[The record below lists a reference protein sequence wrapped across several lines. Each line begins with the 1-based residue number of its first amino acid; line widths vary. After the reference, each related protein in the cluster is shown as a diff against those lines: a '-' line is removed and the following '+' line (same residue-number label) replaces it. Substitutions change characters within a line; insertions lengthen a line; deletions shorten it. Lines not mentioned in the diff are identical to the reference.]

1 MNSHE
6 SAGRAP
12 EYYEMRYELPA
23 WSHFVWLLYLGFLF
37 TPLLAAGHGWAWLW
51 PTLLTIPVF
60 VALYLS
66 AIFKFRRSNPPGAAA
81 LPEVLI
87 MAVLGYLLAPVNDSA
102 NVYLIYSMAVAPFAL
117 KGFRRMVLLV
127 VLLLAIYGVEL
138 ALLGFK
144 PLLFGMT
151 IMVGAASGAS
161 NYMMLEN
168 RRKNV
173 ALRRSAE
180 EVQRLARVAERERI
194 GRDLHDLLGHTLS
207 LIAIKSELAAKL
219 INRDRDA
226 AAREITE
233 VMNVARDSLRQV
245 RTAVTGLR
253 SAVLEGEMASART
266 LLESVGVALTCQR
279 DAMVLPAEIE
289 TTLAMIVREAVTN
302 IQRHARAHRA
312 SVEVLAQENGLEK
325 EVLLVVADDG
335 RGDISAEGNGLAGI
349 RERVQSLGGTL
360 DIYSPRG
367 EGTRMRVRVPLL
379 ASAASAAV
387 VAVGG
392 RPRVLHI
399 ETASEEAMAAGVDA
413 EALAHGAPPGPTVRT

>member
-1 MNSHE
+1 
-6 SAGRAP
+6 
-12 EYYEMRYELPA
+12 
-23 WSHFVWLLYLGFLF
+23 
-37 TPLLAAGHGWAWLW
+37 
-51 PTLLTIPVF
+51 
-60 VALYLS
+60 VALYVSVIL
-66 AIFKFRRSNPPGAAA
+66 KFRRSDPPGAPA
-81 LPEVLI
+81 LPEVLTI
-87 MAVLGYLLAPVNDSA
+87 AAMGFLLAPVNDSA
-102 NVYLIYSMAVAPFAL
+102 NTYLVYCVAVAPFAVM
-117 KGFRRMVLLV
+117 GFRRLLLFV
-127 VLLLAIYGVEL
+127 VLLMAVYAIEL

-144 PLLFGMT
+144 PLLFGIT
-151 IMVGAASGAS
+151 IVVALASGAS

-233 VMNVARDSLRQV
+233 VMTIARDSLRQV

-253 SAVLEGEMASART
+253 SAVLEGEMASARA
-266 LLESVGVALTCQR
+266 LLESVGVTLRCQR

-289 TTLAMIVREAVTN
+289 TGLAMTVREAVTN
-302 IQRHARAHRA
+302 IQRHARARGA
-312 SVEVLAQENGLEK
+312 SIEVLAEEDGFDK
-325 EVLLVVADDG
+325 GVLLVISDDG
-335 RGDISAEGNGLAGI
+335 CGGISSQGNGLAGI

-360 DIYSPRG
+360 DIDSPKG
-367 EGTRMRVRVPLL
+367 EGTCLRVRVPLL
-379 ASAASAAV
+379 GSAASAPLSA
-387 VAVGG
+387 G

-399 ETASEEAMAAGVDA
+399 ETVSEETVTADVDA
-413 EALAHGAPPGPTVRT
+413 DARAVRM